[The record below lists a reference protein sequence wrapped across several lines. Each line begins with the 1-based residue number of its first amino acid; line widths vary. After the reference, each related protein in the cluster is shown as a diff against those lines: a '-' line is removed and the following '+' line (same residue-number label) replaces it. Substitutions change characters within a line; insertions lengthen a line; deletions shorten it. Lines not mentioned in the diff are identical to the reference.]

1 MEFPHT
7 DDPLVAA
14 LQRLCLRVGSYQAV
28 AAAAG
33 VNDQSLYQI
42 ATQRSNASTG
52 KPRSVGT
59 SIRRRLTK
67 AFPDWLAPALVA
79 ERSAD
84 HASNAQAAGDNVV
97 PLAPRSLR
105 LALMEIGGALRRLP
119 SDERRRVA
127 AAVLSSWASTGG
139 SMEYFDM
146 LVHVLTTAEPA
157 HAGGHE

>member
-1 MEFPHT
+1 MEYPRT

-14 LQRLCLRVGSYQAV
+14 LQRLCNRVGGYQAV
-28 AAAAG
+28 AAAANI
-33 VNDQSLYQI
+33 NDQSLYQI
-42 ATQRSNASTG
+42 AAQKPNASTG
-52 KPRSVGT
+52 KARSVGP
-59 SIRRRLTK
+59 SIRRRLDK
-67 AFPDWLAPALVA
+67 AFPGWMGPQVAA
-79 ERSAD
+79 ERAAD
-84 HASNAQAAGDNVV
+84 YTGRPDIGDNVV

-146 LVHVLTTAEPA
+146 LLHVLSTAELA
-157 HAGGHE
+157 QAGVQE